1 MKEEEVCEEFQQNG
15 RIGKVIVA
23 EQLIEFIWREE
34 QIKI

>member
-23 EQLIEFIWREE
+23 EQLIEFI
-34 QIKI
+34 